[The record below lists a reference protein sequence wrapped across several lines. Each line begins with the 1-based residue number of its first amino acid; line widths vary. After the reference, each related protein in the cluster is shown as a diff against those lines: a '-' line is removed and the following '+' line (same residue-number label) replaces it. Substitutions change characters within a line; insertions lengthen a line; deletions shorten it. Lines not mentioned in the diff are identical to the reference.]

1 MNEHLRLAILRYMAG
16 WYVKREDIE
25 KARLGAIIRK
35 HRGGLPVEGSP
46 ASCADCGRI
55 NKGDTWNPF

>member
-1 MNEHLRLAILRYMAG
+1 MSLWIDEHLRLAILRYMAG

-35 HRGGLPVEGSP
+35 HRGGLQWKIRNWRLSNQGE
-46 ASCADCGRI
+46 
-55 NKGDTWNPF
+55 